1 MQTMKGYIMKLDDL
15 RGKMLSVTFTFEQ
28 LAYIVEVLE
37 ELAEDDM
44 VLSEIM
50 NVFDQVEIVDEQLV
64 N

>member
-1 MQTMKGYIMKLDDL
+1 MQTMKGYIMTLDDL

-50 NVFDQVEIVDEQLV
+50 NVFDQVEVVDEQLV

>member
-1 MQTMKGYIMKLDDL
+1 MKLDDL